1 MTRGNAIE
9 IRYRITGYEGFI
21 DPDHAL
27 WPSPLPAIRKTASG
41 AGSAP
46 VAEPPIITHAD
57 YFQAV
62 HAYLNGAG
70 GAHLH
75 QALAA
80 RLTPDIA
87 SAPSA
92 VTVTLE
98 KHGEFYHPAR
108 ITIPVG
114 GNAISLVL
122 NVAVTPIGGV
132 CMSRELDALRRV
144 SPRLPPGRLP
154 TVYGQAAV
162 SGPGGVSIDMFMAD
176 WFDDFHEFHL
186 SIDPRDGRQGIVV
199 WDTTATPY
207 FLSPQQ
213 EDEIHRQAACL
224 LTRAYD
230 PATTEQIYPWHHAAG
245 DFVVRVQDAA
255 VELRLITARQYA
267 PTLDGF
273 DGAPDQET
281 RLMALFVFFLNLT
294 LRNRID
300 RLDGTGPPAWAGER
314 ALAATVRGFFDAL
327 NGELAAEIKA
337 FMTAHNTVELVGVLA
352 HVADRYRL
360 MPMERDLLEAH
371 LEAHGNRLHDV
382 IRMWPPGD

>member
-9 IRYRITGYEGFI
+9 IRYRITGYAGFI

-27 WPSPLPAIRKTASG
+27 WPSPLPAIRKTVSG
-41 AGSAP
+41 DGSAP
-46 VAEPPIITHAD
+46 GAEPPIVTHAD

-62 HAYLNGAG
+62 HAYLDGTG
-70 GAHLH
+70 RAHLH

-80 RLTPDIA
+80 HVTPDTA

-132 CMSRELDALRRV
+132 CMTSERDALRRV

-154 TVYGQAAV
+154 TVYGHAAV
-162 SGPGGVSIDMFMAD
+162 PGPGGLSIEMFMAD

-186 SIDPRDGRQGIVV
+186 SIDPRDGRQGMVV
-199 WDTTATPY
+199 WDTTAAPY
-207 FLSPQQ
+207 FLSPGQ
-213 EDEIHRQAACL
+213 EDEIHRQTAYL
-224 LTRAYD
+224 LTRAFD

-245 DFVVRVQDAA
+245 DFVARIQGADPEV
-255 VELRLITARQYA
+255 RLITTRQYA
-267 PTLDGF
+267 PTLEGPDG
-273 DGAPDQET
+273 DPDQET

-300 RLDGTGPPAWAGER
+300 RLDGTGQPAWAGER
-314 ALAATVRGFFDAL
+314 ALPATVRGFFDAL
-327 NGELAAEIKA
+327 DGGLATEIKA
-337 FMTAHNTVELVGVLA
+337 LMGAHRAGELVAVLA
-352 HVADRYRL
+352 HVAERYRL
-360 MPMERDLLEAH
+360 MPMESDLLEAH
-371 LEAHGNRLHDV
+371 LEAHGNRLHEV
-382 IRMWPPGD
+382 LQEWL

>member
-1 MTRGNAIE
+1 
-9 IRYRITGYEGFI
+9 
-21 DPDHAL
+21 L
-27 WPSPLPAIRKTASG
+27 WSRPLPAIRKTASG
-41 AGSAP
+41 AGFGSAP
-46 VAEPPIITHAD
+46 EPPVFTHAD
-57 YFQAV
+57 YFKAV
-62 HAYLNGAG
+62 RAYLNGTG
-70 GAHLH
+70 RAHLQ

-80 RLTPDIA
+80 HVTQDTTPA
-87 SAPSA
+87 HSA

-108 ITIPVG
+108 ITITAG

-122 NVAVTPIGGV
+122 NVAVTPTGGV
-132 CMSRELDALRRV
+132 CMSSELDALRRV

-162 SGPGGVSIDMFMAD
+162 AGPGGVPIKMFIAD

-186 SIDPRDGRQGIVV
+186 SIDPRDGRQGMVV
-199 WDTTATPY
+199 WDTTAAPY
-207 FLSPQQ
+207 FLSTVQ
-213 EDEIHRQAACL
+213 EDEIHRQTAYL
-224 LTRAYD
+224 LTRAFD

-245 DFVVRVQDAA
+245 DFVVRIQGTAPEV
-255 VELRLITARQYA
+255 RLITARQYA
-267 PTLDGF
+267 PTLEGL
-273 DGAPDQET
+273 DGAPDQEA

-300 RLDGTGPPAWAGER
+300 RIDGTGPPAWAGER

-327 NGELAAEIKA
+327 DGERAAEIKA
-337 FMTAHNTVELVGVLA
+337 FMTAHNAAELVAVLA

-382 IRMWPPGD
+382 IRCGHTVMERPPAGGFS